1 MCGSFSTVPG
11 NLKSA
16 NKGSHYFN
24 YGTQGLCGLLSSLV
38 ISSTERLCLCLKSP
52 EKHTQMVHPRR
63 CYVIWILG
71 FSNDLLEYS
80 MAWQKRLS
88 WLTLRISAAFV
99 TSLEM
104 EGGHLTDGAE
114 ADM

>member
-1 MCGSFSTVPG
+1 MIG
-11 NLKSA
+11 
-16 NKGSHYFN
+16 
-24 YGTQGLCGLLSSLV
+24 
-38 ISSTERLCLCLKSP
+38 
-52 EKHTQMVHPRR
+52 
-63 CYVIWILG
+63 ILG

-88 WLTLRISAAFV
+88 WFTLRISAAFV

-104 EGGHLTDGAE
+104 EGGHLTDGEE